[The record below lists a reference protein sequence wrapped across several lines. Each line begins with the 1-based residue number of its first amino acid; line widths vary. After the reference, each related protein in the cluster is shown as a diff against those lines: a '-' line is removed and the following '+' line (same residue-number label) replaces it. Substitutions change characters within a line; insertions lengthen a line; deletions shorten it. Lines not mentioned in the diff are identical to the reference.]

1 MEKKSRILYVYKL
14 LNEKTDEN
22 NPITVVQIKRE
33 LEKWGFE
40 AFRKTIHSDIRLLKE
55 FGVDIVSIKSSQ
67 IKYYVASRT
76 FQIPE
81 IKLLI
86 DAVESSRF
94 ITSKKSKELIK
105 MLGELTSEN
114 QAKKLG
120 RNIFVEKRVKPA
132 NEEIL
137 YIIDTIQEAI
147 EEKIKVSFKYYD
159 YLPTKRKTY
168 KNSGF
173 KYSLSPYALC
183 WSDNFYYVVG
193 FCHKRET
200 ITQYRIDRIAKIE
213 QLDEKATPAPKG
225 FNRADYVKNMFAMH
239 GGECKEV
246 TLKCKNHLMR
256 HIIDK
261 FGKDAKTEILDNEHF
276 QAEVD
281 VFINPIFFGWCF
293 QFAGAMEIVSPG
305 EVADKYK
312 NLKNDKYFNE
322 LIK

>member
-22 NPITVVQIKRE
+22 NPITVAQINRE

-40 AFRKTIHSDIRLLKE
+40 GFRKTIHSDIRLLKE

-94 ITSKKSKELIK
+94 ITPKKSKELIK
-105 MLGELTSEN
+105 KLGELTSEQ

-137 YIIDTIQEAI
+137 YTIDTIQEAI
-147 EEKIKVSFKYYD
+147 EEKTKVSFKYYD
-159 YLPTKRKTY
+159 YSPTKRKTY
-168 KNSGF
+168 KNSGAL
-173 KYSLSPYALC
+173 YYLSPYALC
-183 WSDNFYYVVG
+183 WSNDYYYVVG
-193 FCHKRET
+193 FCHKRES

-213 QLDEKATPAPKG
+213 RLDEKATPAPKG
-225 FNRADYVKNMFAMH
+225 FNGADYVKNMFAMY
-239 GGECKEV
+239 GGELKQV
-246 TLKCKNHLMR
+246 TLKCQNHLMR

-261 FGKDAKTEILDNEHF
+261 FGKDIKTKVLDNEHF
-276 QAEVD
+276 QVD
-281 VFINPIFFGWCF
+281 VDVCISPTFFGWCF
-293 QFAGAMEIVSPG
+293 QFAGEMEIVGPG
-305 EVADKYK
+305 EVVERYESIKKYK
-312 NLKNDKYFNE
+312 DL
-322 LIK
+322 